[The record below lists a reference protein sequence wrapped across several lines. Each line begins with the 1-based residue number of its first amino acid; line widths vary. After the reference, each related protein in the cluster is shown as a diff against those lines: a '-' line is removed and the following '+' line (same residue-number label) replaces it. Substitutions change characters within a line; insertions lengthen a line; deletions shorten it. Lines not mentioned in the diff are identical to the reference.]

1 LGTELWSQR
10 ADPALNYQATL
21 LAPGFIFLFE
31 FCLSKYGVREKSVK
45 FSQLKTFILDMSQAS
60 HSSVFPVGD
69 EPVKALLVDPRRTVG
84 FCRASIGGRTP
95 QVKEPLG
102 LSSSSLCFL
111 GAAAEI

>member
-1 LGTELWSQR
+1 MQKVLCR
-10 ADPALNYQATL
+10 IRLNWL
-21 LAPGFIFLFE
+21 VVP
-31 FCLSKYGVREKSVK
+31 KS
-45 FSQLKTFILDMSQAS
+45 LTTFILDMSQAS